1 MTIPKEIAS
10 RESTQVFS
18 KVYKILGVGKMIIMK
33 TDATQE
39 QIAQVIKEIKRCGLR
54 ADVSKG
60 AYRTVIG
67 LVGDERKIP
76 FDHFAALPG
85 VKEARGVE
93 IPYKLISREYTKV
106 YGGESEQ
113 VVIKVGNIEIGGDE
127 PVFIAGPCA
136 VESKEQLLKIA
147 EGVKKAGAHIL
158 RGGIFKPRSS
168 VHSFQ
173 GLGAGGHESAE
184 EALSWLSEAGQKF
197 ELPVIT
203 EVRGETQV
211 DLVAEYADI
220 LQIGTRNMYDQDL
233 LTRVANKGKPILFK
247 RHFGAGI
254 EEFLS
259 FAEYIAAEG
268 NKNIILCERGII
280 PIGKGKSYTRYTLDL
295 AAVPAIQ
302 KETYLPVMVDP
313 SHGTGRRDLIF
324 NMSCAAIAAGASGL
338 MIEMHYNPVEA
349 LVDGP
354 QAITPEELKEVID
367 ACRRIHRLVS
377 SRRNEN

>member
-1 MTIPKEIAS
+1 
-10 RESTQVFS
+10 
-18 KVYKILGVGKMIIMK
+18 MIIMK
-33 TDATQE
+33 TNATKE
-39 QIAQVIKEIKRCGLR
+39 QIEQVIKEIKRFGLR
-54 ADVSKG
+54 ADVSRG
-60 AYRTVIG
+60 AYKTVIG
-67 LVGDERKIP
+67 LIGDERKIP
-76 FDHFAALPG
+76 FDHFAVLPG

-93 IPYKLISREYTKV
+93 IPYKLISREYSKLFEEV
-106 YGGESEQ
+106 SGDL
-113 VVIKVGNIEIGGDE
+113 VIPVGNVRIGGDE

-136 VESKEQLLKIA
+136 VENKEQLFRIA

-173 GLGAGGHESAE
+173 GLGSGSREEAE
-184 EALSWLSEAGQKF
+184 EALSWLAEAGQKF
-197 ELPVIT
+197 EMPVVT

-211 DLVAEYADI
+211 DLVAEYVDI

-233 LTRVANKGKPILFK
+233 LTMVSAKGKPVLFK
-247 RHFGAGI
+247 RHFGASI

-280 PIGKGKSYTRYTLDL
+280 PIGKGKSYTRYILDL

-302 KETYLPVMVDP
+302 KETYLPIVVDP
-313 SHGTGRRDLIF
+313 SHATGRRDLIF
-324 NMSCAAIAAGASGL
+324 NMSCAAMAAGASGL
-338 MIEMHYNPVEA
+338 MIEAHYNPAEA

-354 QAITPEELKEVID
+354 QSVTLDELREVID
-367 ACRRIHRLVS
+367 ACRSIHQLVAPG
-377 SRRNEN
+377 RNKN